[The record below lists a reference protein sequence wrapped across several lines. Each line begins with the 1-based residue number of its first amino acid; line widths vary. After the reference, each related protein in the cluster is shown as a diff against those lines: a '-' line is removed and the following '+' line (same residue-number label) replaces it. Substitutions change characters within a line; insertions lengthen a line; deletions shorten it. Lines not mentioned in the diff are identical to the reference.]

1 MVFFPKKKL
10 QRRSVKRTSRAVVA
24 LTGAMLI
31 LLAVRPAHA
40 QNLVITQPTDFWF
53 HYDDTTTFNAR
64 TYQVPNHP
72 SDPQLWLY
80 NSEGTLIVT
89 NDDFYGLQSRLQIQV
104 EPGWYRLRA
113 GTCCYEPD
121 VWRTN
126 GEWNLDYELEV
137 EGVTNSPTTT
147 SDSSTTTTEPATTTT
162 SIEEWQ
168 TTTSTVTP
176 TTVPET
182 TSLPST
188 SSPTSSTTTT
198 TLPIP
203 TTTTSTTLA
212 PTTTEQSTTTTV
224 NPSSLLTT
232 TSSLTLPTSSLPSTS
247 TTTTTVSPPVRT
259 TTTLVS
265 TTTTGATTTVVTA
278 PTSTVTF
285 VATSTTTTIPTTAD
299 TPEEAVAIFEST
311 SDPVAVDAAITQ
323 IAENIDTLTTEQL
336 DEIAAVVSKAPKAVK
351 EKFESEIN
359 IFGGGLDNYTPV
371 GSTVNV
377 GERRTLVVIGAV
389 LTAMP
394 VIAPK
399 RK

>member
-1 MVFFPKKKL
+1 
-10 QRRSVKRTSRAVVA
+10 
-24 LTGAMLI
+24 MLI

-80 NSEGTLIVT
+80 NSEGTLIAT
-89 NDDFYGLQSRLQIQV
+89 NDDYYGLQSRLQIQV

-113 GTCCYEPD
+113 GVCCGQPD
-121 VWRTN
+121 VWGPN
-126 GEWNLDYELEV
+126 SNWNLDYELEV
-137 EGVTNSPTTT
+137 EGVTDSP
-147 SDSSTTTTEPATTTT
+147 TTTTEPATTTT

-176 TTVPET
+176 STVQET

-198 TLPIP
+198 TLPTP

-224 NPSSLLTT
+224 TPSSLLTT

-265 TTTTGATTTVVTA
+265 TTTTGVTTTVVIA

-323 IAENIDTLTTEQL
+323 IAENLDTLTTEQL